1 MIDAERCKRVV
12 NAIRDL
18 SKTEVD
24 ELFKLLYKDNCEYT
38 QNNNGI
44 FFNLSWV
51 SEETMTKIEQFI
63 EFCNQSN
70 TELTKY
76 ETLCDVLNHKLYENT
91 AHNTKETAR
100 EKQASQQAKASLARM
115 RYKMTPNTDKAA
127 DTYTTAHTATIKKT
141 PIITT
146 TTTVTDIDNIDNI
159 DNIDR
164 DIEADHGID
173 IDVDPEQHL
182 DPEAD
187 EELQK
192 GGSINGKMSSS
203 MRFYLLKKRF
213 SKPLVLTTTY
223 ENDLMTE
230 TYMM

>member
-1 MIDAERCKRVV
+1 MIDPERCKKVV

-51 SEETMTKIEQFI
+51 SEETMAKIEQFV

-70 TELTKY
+70 TELVKY

-91 AHNTKETAR
+91 KEVKEQKNAMPRSLKQLLPKTRPREEASEKDENVDEKKAGTAAGSSTSTSTK
-100 EKQASQQAKASLARM
+100 
-115 RYKMTPNTDKAA
+115 
-127 DTYTTAHTATIKKT
+127 
-141 PIITT
+141 
-146 TTTVTDIDNIDNI
+146 V
-159 DNIDR
+159 
-164 DIEADHGID
+164 
-173 IDVDPEQHL
+173 
-182 DPEAD
+182 
-187 EELQK
+187 
-192 GGSINGKMSSS
+192 SSS

-213 SKPLVLTTTY
+213 SKPIVMSNAY
-223 ENDLMTE
+223 ENDLMVE
-230 TYMM
+230 QYVL

>member
-51 SEETMTKIEQFI
+51 SEDTMTKIEQFV

-91 AHNTKETAR
+91 AQTVKETAR
-100 EKQASQQAKASLARM
+100 EKQATQQAKASLARM
-115 RYKMTPNTDKAA
+115 RHKMIPSTADMYAA
-127 DTYTTAHTATIKKT
+127 ATSSNASKKSVPAT
-141 PIITT
+141 VI
-146 TTTVTDIDNIDNI
+146 VTDVDNDDND
-159 DNIDR
+159 DNVIKAPN
-164 DIEADHGID
+164 ADG
-173 IDVDPEQHL
+173 DPEQDADAEA

-230 TYMM
+230 AYMM